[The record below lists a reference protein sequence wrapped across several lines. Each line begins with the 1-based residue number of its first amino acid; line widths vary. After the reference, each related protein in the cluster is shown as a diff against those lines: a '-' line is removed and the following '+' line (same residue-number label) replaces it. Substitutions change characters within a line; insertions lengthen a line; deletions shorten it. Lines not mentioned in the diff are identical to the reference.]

1 MFNIKKINNL
11 EEENNMKHINTVANN
26 LVKFARSKHITSIDF
41 QSYLSVADLIE
52 HHQFRAAQI
61 VIAGL
66 DSMPRDEILKII
78 SEDDRVWNTMFE
90 PLAEGEAFA
99 FYKNKTLTN

>member
-1 MFNIKKINNL
+1 M
-11 EEENNMKHINTVANN
+11 
-26 LVKFARSKHITSIDF
+26 
-41 QSYLSVADLIE
+41 
-52 HHQFRAAQI
+52 
-61 VIAGL
+61 IAGL

-78 SEDDRVWNTMFE
+78 SEDDKVWNTMFE